1 MGQGLVQGVR
11 AEARSVV
18 ELPRILHV
26 DSGRSWRGGQRQVF
40 LLATGLRDLGYRTLV
55 VAPTGSPLIRR
66 AERAGLPTYRL
77 TLRSEW
83 DIRSAR
89 ELRAVAG
96 EWDAGVVHAHDARTH
111 SIARLAL
118 LGKRKTRLVVTRRV
132 AIPPKQVRLKYRHG
146 VDAFI
151 AISQAVKTAMVN
163 AGVPADRIEVVYSGV
178 PSPQVKRPRNWR
190 RERGWP
196 PNAVICGIVGA
207 MTQEKGLDMVAGI
220 ARRLPGEVFR
230 RTRLVLLGGKGKG
243 GTTVSGVE
251 GFDAGFVEEIHD
263 AMAGLDVLWHPARSE
278 GLGTSVIDAMAL
290 GVPPIA
296 FAVGGLPEL
305 IEDGKSGL
313 LVPAGDVAGFVRA
326 AAALISDDGLR
337 AMLGEGARLRAREF
351 DAQRMIERTAEVYNR
366 VVAG

>member
-1 MGQGLVQGVR
+1 
-11 AEARSVV
+11 V

-26 DSGRSWRGGQRQVF
+26 DAGRSWRGGQRQVF
-40 LLATGLRDLGYRTLV
+40 LLATGLSDLGYRTLI

-66 AERAGLPTYRL
+66 AEHAGLPTYRL
-77 TLRSEW
+77 TLRGEW

-96 EWDAGVVHAHDARTH
+96 EWRADIVHAHDARAH

-118 LGKRKTRLVVTRRV
+118 LGKRKTRLIVTRRV
-132 AIPPKQVRLKYRHG
+132 AFTPKQVRLKYRHG
-146 VDAFI
+146 IDAFI
-151 AISQAVKTAMVN
+151 AISNAVKAVMVR
-163 AGVPADRIEVVYSGV
+163 AGVPGDRIEVVYSGLPAPV
-178 PSPQVKRPRNWR
+178 VKRPRNWR

-196 PNAVICGIVGA
+196 STTIVCGIVGA
-207 MTQEKGLDMVAGI
+207 MTQEKGLDLVGGI

-243 GTTVSGVE
+243 GTSVSGVE

-263 AMAGLDVLWHPARSE
+263 AMAGLDVLWHPAKSE

-296 FAVGGLPEL
+296 FSVGGLPEV

-313 LVPAGDVAGFVRA
+313 LIPAGDVQAFMRGA
-326 AAALISDDGLR
+326 AELITNDALR
-337 AMLGEGARLRAREF
+337 ARLGEGAKVRAREF
-351 DAQRMIERTAEVYNR
+351 SDKRMIERTAEVYHR
-366 VVAG
+366 VIAG

>member
-1 MGQGLVQGVR
+1 M
-11 AEARSVV
+11 
-18 ELPRILHV
+18 ELPRIVHV

-55 VAPTGSPLIRR
+55 VAPTGSPLIKR

-96 EWDAGVVHAHDARTH
+96 EWRADIVHAHDARAH

-132 AIPPKQVRLKYRHG
+132 TFTPKQIRLKYMHG
-146 VDAFI
+146 IDAFI
-151 AISQAVKTAMVN
+151 AISNAVRAVMVK
-163 AGVPADRIEVVYSGV
+163 AGVPADRIEVVYSGLPTPV
-178 PSPQVKRPRNWR
+178 VKRPRNWR

-196 PNAVICGIVGA
+196 STTVVCGIVGA
-207 MTQEKGLDMVAGI
+207 MTQEKGLDLIAGI

-243 GTTVSGVE
+243 GTSVSGVE

-263 AMAGLDVLWHPARSE
+263 AMAGLDVLWHPAKSE
-278 GLGTSVIDAMAL
+278 GLGTAVIDAMAL
-290 GVPPIA
+290 GIPPIA
-296 FAVGGLPEL
+296 FAVGGLPEV

-313 LVPAGDVAGFVRA
+313 LIPPGDVQAFMRGA
-326 AAALISDDGLR
+326 AELITNDALR
-337 AMLGEGARLRAREF
+337 ARLGAGARLRAKEF
-351 DAQRMIERTAEVYNR
+351 SVERMIERTAEVYHR
-366 VVAG
+366 VIAG

>member
-1 MGQGLVQGVR
+1 M
-11 AEARSVV
+11 
-18 ELPRILHV
+18 ELPRIVHV

-55 VAPTGSPLIRR
+55 VAPTGSPLIKR

-77 TLRSEW
+77 TLRGEW

-96 EWDAGVVHAHDARTH
+96 EWKADIVHAHDARAH

-132 AIPPKQVRLKYRHG
+132 TFTPKQVRLKYRHG
-146 VDAFI
+146 IDAFI
-151 AISQAVKTAMVN
+151 AISNAVRSAMVK
-163 AGVPADRIEVVYSGV
+163 AGVPADRIEVVYSGLPTPV
-178 PSPQVKRPRNWR
+178 VKRPRNWR

-196 PNAVICGIVGA
+196 STTLVCGVVGA
-207 MTQEKGLDMVAGI
+207 MTQEKGLDLIGGI

-243 GTTVSGVE
+243 GTSVSGVE

-263 AMAGLDVLWHPARSE
+263 AMAGLDVLWHPAKSE
-278 GLGTSVIDAMAL
+278 GLGTAVIDAMAL
-290 GVPPIA
+290 GIPPIA
-296 FAVGGLPEL
+296 FAVGGLPEV

-313 LVPAGDVAGFVRA
+313 LIPPGDVQAFMRGA
-326 AAALISDDGLR
+326 AELITNDALR
-337 AMLGEGARLRAREF
+337 AKLGAGARLRAKEF
-351 DAQRMIERTAEVYNR
+351 SVERMIERTAEVYHR
-366 VVAG
+366 VIAG

>member
-1 MGQGLVQGVR
+1 
-11 AEARSVV
+11 V
-18 ELPRILHV
+18 ELPRILHI
-26 DSGRSWRGGQRQVF
+26 DAGRSWRGGQRQVF
-40 LLATGLRDLGYRTLV
+40 LLAAGLRDLGFRTRI
-55 VAPTGSPLIRR
+55 VAPTGSPLIHR

-89 ELRAVAG
+89 ELRAVAS
-96 EWDAGVVHAHDARTH
+96 EWRADIVHAHDARAH

-118 LGKRKTRLVVTRRV
+118 LGKRKTHLIVTRRV
-132 AIPPKQVRLKYRHG
+132 AFTPKQVRLKYRHG
-146 VDAFI
+146 IDAFI
-151 AISQAVKTAMVN
+151 AISNAVKAVMVK
-163 AGVPADRIEVVYSGV
+163 AGVPADRIDVVYSGLPAPV
-178 PSPQVKRPRNWR
+178 VKRPRNWR

-196 PNAVICGIVGA
+196 STTIVCGIVGA
-207 MTQEKGLDMVAGI
+207 MTQEKGLDLVGGI

-243 GTTVSGVE
+243 GTSVSGVE

-263 AMAGLDVLWHPARSE
+263 AMAGLDVLWHPAKSE

-296 FAVGGLPEL
+296 FSVGGLPEV

-313 LVPAGDVAGFVRA
+313 LIPAGDVQAFMRGA
-326 AAALISDDGLR
+326 AELITNDALR
-337 AMLGEGARLRAREF
+337 ARLGEGAKVRAKEF
-351 DAQRMIERTAEVYNR
+351 SVKRMIERTAEVYYR
-366 VVAG
+366 VIAG

>member
-1 MGQGLVQGVR
+1 MD
-11 AEARSVV
+11 
-18 ELPRILHV
+18 LPRVLHV

-40 LLATGLRDLGYRTLV
+40 LLASGLRDLGYRTLV

-77 TLRSEW
+77 TLRGEW

-89 ELRAVAG
+89 ELRAVAR
-96 EWDAGVVHAHDARTH
+96 EWNAAIVHAHDARSH
-111 SIARLAL
+111 SIARIAL
-118 LGKRKTRLVVTRRV
+118 IGKRKTRLVVTRRV
-132 AIPPKQVRLKYRHG
+132 AFPPRQVRLKYKYG

-151 AISQAVKTAMVN
+151 AISQAVRTVMVK
-163 AGVPADRIEVVYSGV
+163 AGVPANLIEVVYSGV
-178 PSPQVKRPRNWR
+178 PAPQVKRPRNWR
-190 RERGWP
+190 KERSWP
-196 PNAVICGIVGA
+196 ASAVICGIVGA
-207 MTQEKGLDMVAGI
+207 MSQEKGLDMVGDI
-220 ARRLPGEVFR
+220 ARRLPGELFR

-278 GLGTSVIDAMAL
+278 GLGTAVIDAMAL

-296 FAVGGLPEL
+296 FAVGGLPEV

-313 LVPAGDVAGFVRA
+313 LVPPGDIAGFVRA
-326 AAALISDDGLR
+326 AAALVGDDGLR
-337 AMLGEGARLRAREF
+337 AMLAEGARQRALEF
-351 DAQRMIERTAEVYNR
+351 NSRTMIERTAEVYSR
-366 VVAG
+366 VLAG

>member
-1 MGQGLVQGVR
+1 
-11 AEARSVV
+11 V

-26 DSGRSWRGGQRQVF
+26 DAGRSWRGGQRQVF
-40 LLATGLRDLGYRTLV
+40 LLATGLRDLGYRTLI

-77 TLRSEW
+77 TLRGEW
-83 DIRSAR
+83 DIGSAR

-96 EWDAGVVHAHDARTH
+96 EWKADIVHAHDARAH

-118 LGKRKTRLVVTRRV
+118 LGKRKTRLIVTRRV
-132 AIPPKQVRLKYRHG
+132 AFTPKQVRIKYRHG
-146 VDAFI
+146 IDAFI
-151 AISQAVKTAMVN
+151 AISNAVKAVMVK
-163 AGVPADRIEVVYSGV
+163 AGVPADRIDVVYSGLPAPV
-178 PSPQVKRPRNWR
+178 VKRPRNWR

-196 PNAVICGIVGA
+196 PTTIVCGIVGA
-207 MTQEKGLDMVAGI
+207 MTQEKGLDLVGGI

-243 GTTVSGVE
+243 GTSVSGVE

-263 AMAGLDVLWHPARSE
+263 AMAGLDVLWHPAKSE

-296 FAVGGLPEL
+296 FSVGGLPEV

-313 LVPAGDVAGFVRA
+313 LIPAGDVQAFMRGA
-326 AAALISDDGLR
+326 AELITNDALR
-337 AMLGEGARLRAREF
+337 AKLGEGAKVRAREF
-351 DAQRMIERTAEVYNR
+351 SDKRMIERTAEVYHR
-366 VVAG
+366 VIAG

>member
-1 MGQGLVQGVR
+1 M
-11 AEARSVV
+11 

-26 DSGRSWRGGQRQVF
+26 DAGRSWRGGQRQVF
-40 LLATGLRDLGYRTLV
+40 LLATGLRDLGYRTLI

-77 TLRSEW
+77 TLRGEW
-83 DIRSAR
+83 DIGSAR

-96 EWDAGVVHAHDARTH
+96 EWKADIVHAHDARAH

-118 LGKRKTRLVVTRRV
+118 LGKRKTRLIVTRRV
-132 AIPPKQVRLKYRHG
+132 AFTPKQVRIKYRHG
-146 VDAFI
+146 IDAFI
-151 AISQAVKTAMVN
+151 AISNAVKAVMVK
-163 AGVPADRIEVVYSGV
+163 AGVPADRIDVVYSGLPAPV
-178 PSPQVKRPRNWR
+178 VKRPRNWR

-196 PNAVICGIVGA
+196 PTTIVCGIVGA
-207 MTQEKGLDMVAGI
+207 MTQEKGLDLVGGI

-243 GTTVSGVE
+243 GTSVSGVE

-263 AMAGLDVLWHPARSE
+263 AMAGLDVLWHPAKSE

-296 FAVGGLPEL
+296 FSVGGLPEV

-313 LVPAGDVAGFVRA
+313 LVPAGDVQAFMRGA
-326 AAALISDDGLR
+326 SELITNDGLR
-337 AMLGEGARLRAREF
+337 ARLGEGAKVRAREF
-351 DAQRMIERTAEVYNR
+351 SVKRMIERTAEVYHR
-366 VVAG
+366 VIAG

>member
-1 MGQGLVQGVR
+1 M
-11 AEARSVV
+11 
-18 ELPRILHV
+18 ELPRVLHI
-26 DSGRSWRGGQRQVF
+26 DAGRSWRGGQRQVF

-66 AERAGLPTYRL
+66 SELAGLPTYRL
-77 TLRSEW
+77 TLRGEW

-89 ELRAVAG
+89 ELRAVAR
-96 EWDAGVVHAHDARTH
+96 EWNAGVLHAHDARSH
-111 SIARLAL
+111 SIARIAL

-132 AIPPKQVRLKYRHG
+132 AFPPKQVRLKYRYG

-151 AISQAVKTAMVN
+151 AISQAVKSVMVK
-163 AGVPADRIEVVYSGV
+163 AGVPAGLIEVVYSGV
-178 PSPQVKRPRNWR
+178 PAPQVKRPRNWR
-190 RERGWP
+190 KERSWP
-196 PNAVICGIVGA
+196 ASAVICGIVGA
-207 MTQEKGLDMVAGI
+207 MTQEKGLDMVGGI
-220 ARRLPGEVFR
+220 ARRLPGELFR

-278 GLGTSVIDAMAL
+278 GLGTAVIDAMAL

-296 FAVGGLPEL
+296 FAVGGLPEV

-313 LVPAGDVAGFVRA
+313 LIPPGDIAGFVRA

-337 AMLGEGARLRAREF
+337 GMLAEGARQRAREF
-351 DAQRMIERTAEVYNR
+351 DSRRMIERTAEVYNR
-366 VVAG
+366 VIAG

>member
-1 MGQGLVQGVR
+1 M
-11 AEARSVV
+11 

-26 DSGRSWRGGQRQVF
+26 DAGRSWRGGQRQVF
-40 LLATGLRDLGYRTLV
+40 LLATGIRDLGYRTLI

-77 TLRSEW
+77 TLRGEW

-89 ELRAVAG
+89 ELRAVAS
-96 EWDAGVVHAHDARTH
+96 EWRADIVHAHDARAH

-118 LGKRKTRLVVTRRV
+118 LGKRKTRLIVTRRV
-132 AIPPKQVRLKYRHG
+132 AFTPKQVRLKYRHG
-146 VDAFI
+146 IDAFI
-151 AISQAVKTAMVN
+151 AISNAVKAVMVK
-163 AGVPADRIEVVYSGV
+163 AGVPADRIDVVYSGLPAPV
-178 PSPQVKRPRNWR
+178 VKRPRNWR

-196 PNAVICGIVGA
+196 STTIVCGIVGA
-207 MTQEKGLDMVAGI
+207 MTQEKGLDLVGGI

-243 GTTVSGVE
+243 GTSVSGVE

-263 AMAGLDVLWHPARSE
+263 AMAGLDVLWHPAKSE

-296 FAVGGLPEL
+296 FSVGGLPEV

-313 LVPAGDVAGFVRA
+313 LIPAGDVQAFMRGA
-326 AAALISDDGLR
+326 AELITNDALR
-337 AMLGEGARLRAREF
+337 ARLGEGAKVRAREF
-351 DAQRMIERTAEVYNR
+351 SDKRMIERTAEVYHR
-366 VVAG
+366 VIAG

>member
-1 MGQGLVQGVR
+1 M
-11 AEARSVV
+11 

-26 DSGRSWRGGQRQVF
+26 DAGRSWRGGQRQVF
-40 LLATGLRDLGYRTLV
+40 LLATGLRDLGYRTLI

-66 AERAGLPTYRL
+66 AEHAGLPTYRL
-77 TLRSEW
+77 TLRGEW

-96 EWDAGVVHAHDARTH
+96 EWRADIVHAHDARAH

-118 LGKRKTRLVVTRRV
+118 LGKQKTRLIVTRRV
-132 AIPPKQVRLKYRHG
+132 AFTPKQVRLKYRHG
-146 VDAFI
+146 IDAFI
-151 AISQAVKTAMVN
+151 AISNAVKAVMVK
-163 AGVPADRIEVVYSGV
+163 AGVPSDRIDVVYSGLPAPV
-178 PSPQVKRPRNWR
+178 VNRPRNWR

-196 PNAVICGIVGA
+196 STTIVCGIVGA
-207 MTQEKGLDMVAGI
+207 MTQEKGLDLVGGI

-243 GTTVSGVE
+243 GTSVSGVE

-263 AMAGLDVLWHPARSE
+263 AMAGLDVLWHPAKSE

-296 FAVGGLPEL
+296 FSVGGLPEV

-313 LVPAGDVAGFVRA
+313 LIPAGDVQAFMRGA
-326 AAALISDDGLR
+326 AELITNDALR
-337 AMLGEGARLRAREF
+337 AKLGEGAKVRAREF
-351 DAQRMIERTAEVYNR
+351 SDKRMIERTAEVYHR
-366 VVAG
+366 VIAG

>member
-1 MGQGLVQGVR
+1 
-11 AEARSVV
+11 V

-26 DSGRSWRGGQRQVF
+26 DAGRSWRGGQRQVF
-40 LLATGLRDLGYRTLV
+40 LLATGLRDLGYRTLI

-77 TLRSEW
+77 TLRGEW
-83 DIRSAR
+83 DIGSAR
-89 ELRAVAG
+89 ELRAVAS
-96 EWDAGVVHAHDARTH
+96 EWRADIVHAHDARAH

-118 LGKRKTRLVVTRRV
+118 LGKRKTRLIVTRRV
-132 AIPPKQVRLKYRHG
+132 AFTPKQVRLKYRHG
-146 VDAFI
+146 IDAFI
-151 AISQAVKTAMVN
+151 AISNAVKAVMVK
-163 AGVPADRIEVVYSGV
+163 AGVPSDRIDVVYSGLPAPV
-178 PSPQVKRPRNWR
+178 VKRPRNWR

-196 PNAVICGIVGA
+196 STTIVCGIVGA
-207 MTQEKGLDMVAGI
+207 MTQEKGLDLVGGI

-243 GTTVSGVE
+243 GTSVSGVE

-263 AMAGLDVLWHPARSE
+263 AMAGLDVLWHPAKSE

-296 FAVGGLPEL
+296 FSVGGLPEV

-313 LVPAGDVAGFVRA
+313 LIPAGDVQAFMRGA
-326 AAALISDDGLR
+326 AELITNEALR
-337 AMLGEGARLRAREF
+337 ARLGEGAKVRAREF
-351 DAQRMIERTAEVYNR
+351 SVKRMIERTAEVYHR
-366 VVAG
+366 VIAG

>member
-1 MGQGLVQGVR
+1 
-11 AEARSVV
+11 V

-26 DSGRSWRGGQRQVF
+26 DAGRSWRGGQRQVF
-40 LLATGLRDLGYRTLV
+40 LLATGLRDLGYRTLI

-66 AERAGLPTYRL
+66 AEHAGLPTYRL
-77 TLRSEW
+77 TLRGEW
-83 DIRSAR
+83 DIGSAR

-96 EWDAGVVHAHDARTH
+96 EWKADIVHAHDARAH

-118 LGKRKTRLVVTRRV
+118 LGKRKTRLIVTRRV
-132 AIPPKQVRLKYRHG
+132 AFTPKQVRLKYRHG
-146 VDAFI
+146 IDAFI
-151 AISQAVKTAMVN
+151 AISNAVKAVMVK
-163 AGVPADRIEVVYSGV
+163 AGVPADRIDVVYSGLPAPV
-178 PSPQVKRPRNWR
+178 VKRPRNWR

-196 PNAVICGIVGA
+196 STTIVCGIVGA
-207 MTQEKGLDMVAGI
+207 MTQEKGLDLVGGI

-243 GTTVSGVE
+243 GTSVSGVE

-263 AMAGLDVLWHPARSE
+263 AMAGLDVLWHPAKSE

-296 FAVGGLPEL
+296 FSVGGLPEV

-313 LVPAGDVAGFVRA
+313 LIPAGDVQAFMRGA
-326 AAALISDDGLR
+326 AELITNDALR
-337 AMLGEGARLRAREF
+337 ARLGEGAKVRAREF
-351 DAQRMIERTAEVYNR
+351 SDKRMIERTAEVYHR
-366 VVAG
+366 VIAG

>member
-1 MGQGLVQGVR
+1 M
-11 AEARSVV
+11 
-18 ELPRILHV
+18 ELPRVLHI

-77 TLRSEW
+77 TLRGEW

-89 ELRAVAG
+89 ELRAVAR
-96 EWDAGVVHAHDARTH
+96 EWNAGIVHAHDARSH
-111 SIARLAL
+111 SIARIAL
-118 LGKRKTRLVVTRRV
+118 FGKRKTRLIVTRRV
-132 AIPPKQVRLKYRHG
+132 AFPPKQVRLKYRHG

-151 AISQAVKTAMVN
+151 AISQAVRNVMIN
-163 AGVPADRIEVVYSGV
+163 AGVPGARIEVVYSGV
-178 PSPQVKRPRNWR
+178 PAPQVKRPRNWR
-190 RERGWP
+190 KERGWP
-196 PNAVICGIVGA
+196 PSSVICGIVGA
-207 MTQEKGLDMVAGI
+207 MTQEKGLDMVGGI
-220 ARRLPGEVFR
+220 ARRLPGELFR

-251 GFDAGFVEEIHD
+251 GFDAGFVEEIHE
-263 AMAGLDVLWHPARSE
+263 AVAGLDVLWHPARSE

-296 FAVGGLPEL
+296 FAVGGLPEV

-313 LVPAGDVAGFVRA
+313 LVPPGDTTGFVRA

-337 AMLGEGARLRAREF
+337 SMLGEGAKLRAREF
-351 DAQRMIERTAEVYNR
+351 DSKRMIERTAEVYDR
-366 VVAG
+366 VIAG

>member
-1 MGQGLVQGVR
+1 M
-11 AEARSVV
+11 

-26 DSGRSWRGGQRQVF
+26 DAGRSWRGGQRQVF
-40 LLATGLRDLGYRTLV
+40 LLATGLRDLGYRTLI

-66 AERAGLPTYRL
+66 AEHAGLPTYRL

-89 ELRAVAG
+89 ELRAVAS
-96 EWDAGVVHAHDARTH
+96 EWRADVVHAHDARAH

-118 LGKRKTRLVVTRRV
+118 LGKRKTRLIVTRRV
-132 AIPPKQVRLKYRHG
+132 TFTPKQVRLKYRHG
-146 VDAFI
+146 IDAFI
-151 AISQAVKTAMVN
+151 AISNAVKAVMVK
-163 AGVPADRIEVVYSGV
+163 AGVPSDRIDVVYSGLPAPV
-178 PSPQVKRPRNWR
+178 VKRPRNWR

-196 PNAVICGIVGA
+196 STTIVCGIVGA
-207 MTQEKGLDMVAGI
+207 MTQEKGLDLVGGI

-243 GTTVSGVE
+243 GTSVSGVE

-263 AMAGLDVLWHPARSE
+263 AMAGLDVLWHPAKSE

-296 FAVGGLPEL
+296 FSVGGLPEV

-313 LVPAGDVAGFVRA
+313 LIPAGDIQAFMRGA
-326 AAALISDDGLR
+326 AELITNDALR
-337 AMLGEGARLRAREF
+337 ARLGEGAKVRAREF
-351 DAQRMIERTAEVYNR
+351 SVKRMIERTAEVYHR
-366 VVAG
+366 VIAG

>member
-1 MGQGLVQGVR
+1 
-11 AEARSVV
+11 V

-26 DSGRSWRGGQRQVF
+26 DAGRSWRGGQRQVF
-40 LLATGLRDLGYRTLV
+40 LLAAGLRDLGYRTLI
-55 VAPTGSPLIRR
+55 VAPTGSPLIHR

-89 ELRAVAG
+89 ELRAVAS
-96 EWDAGVVHAHDARTH
+96 EWRADIVHAHDARAH

-118 LGKRKTRLVVTRRV
+118 LGKRKTHLIVTRRV
-132 AIPPKQVRLKYRHG
+132 AFTPKQVRLKYRHG
-146 VDAFI
+146 IDAFI
-151 AISQAVKTAMVN
+151 AISNAVKAVMVK
-163 AGVPADRIEVVYSGV
+163 AGVPADRIDVVYSGLPAPV
-178 PSPQVKRPRNWR
+178 VKRPRNWR

-196 PNAVICGIVGA
+196 STTIVCGIVGA
-207 MTQEKGLDMVAGI
+207 MTQEKGLDLVGGI

-243 GTTVSGVE
+243 GTSVSGVE

-263 AMAGLDVLWHPARSE
+263 AMAGLDVLWHPAKSE

-296 FAVGGLPEL
+296 FSVGGLPEV

-313 LVPAGDVAGFVRA
+313 LIPAGDVQAFMRGA
-326 AAALISDDGLR
+326 AELITNDALR
-337 AMLGEGARLRAREF
+337 ARLGEGAKVRAREF
-351 DAQRMIERTAEVYNR
+351 SDKRMIERTAEVYHR
-366 VVAG
+366 VIAG

>member
-1 MGQGLVQGVR
+1 MEQ
-11 AEARSVV
+11 
-18 ELPRILHV
+18 PRIVHV

-55 VAPTGSPLIRR
+55 VAPTGSPLIKR

-77 TLRSEW
+77 TLRGEW

-96 EWDAGVVHAHDARTH
+96 EWKADIVHAHDARAH

-132 AIPPKQVRLKYRHG
+132 AFTPKQIRLKYRHG
-146 VDAFI
+146 IDAFI
-151 AISQAVKTAMVN
+151 AISNAVKAVMVK
-163 AGVPADRIEVVYSGV
+163 AGVPAERIEVVYSGLPTPV
-178 PSPQVKRPRNWR
+178 VKRPRNWR

-196 PNAVICGIVGA
+196 PTTVVCGVVGA
-207 MTQEKGLDMVAGI
+207 MTQEKGLDLIGGI

-243 GTTVSGVE
+243 GTSVSGVE

-263 AMAGLDVLWHPARSE
+263 AMAGLDVLWHPAKSE

-290 GVPPIA
+290 GIPPIA
-296 FAVGGLPEL
+296 FAVGGLPEV

-313 LVPAGDVAGFVRA
+313 LIPPGDVQAFMRGA
-326 AAALISDDGLR
+326 ADLITNDALR
-337 AMLGEGARLRAREF
+337 ARLGEGARLRAREF
-351 DAQRMIERTAEVYNR
+351 SLERMIERTAEVYHR
-366 VVAG
+366 VTAG